1 MLPRRPRRIVVPPSV
16 SYTSAYPVR
25 DHERSVRFSA
35 TWFGFD
41 PDSARRHSDATVI
54 LRNPDGVDL
63 ALHRDPAPEQPAFVH
78 VGFHLLEAEA
88 VRELLAGREVGRV
101 PVSERWDEPGYVAFT
116 CLEPAAGRRWEPTG
130 DVSL

>member
-1 MLPRRPRRIVVPPSV
+1 MDQRYAPTTTEEDRCPSI
-16 SYTSAYPVR
+16 SQLHLGLSVR

-41 PDSARRHSDATVI
+41 PDGARRHSNATVI

-78 VGFHLLEAEA
+78 VGFQLLEAEA
-88 VRELLAGREVGRV
+88 VRELLAGREVGRCQ
-101 PVSERWDEPGYVAFT
+101 SRS
-116 CLEPAAGRRWEPTG
+116 AGTSRAT
-130 DVSL
+130 